1 MIPLSFRQH
10 AIMRYFLV
18 STGQHGATSQS
29 SIAAQILQNAFS
41 LQSALKSMRFE
52 EHYQLASALFCM
64 TFVEPYMCS
73 VVSSQLSSLD
83 QVF

>member
-1 MIPLSFRQH
+1 MIPLLFRQH
-10 AIMRYFLV
+10 AMMRYFLV

-29 SIAAQILQNAFS
+29 SIAAQIMQNAFP

-64 TFVEPYMCS
+64 TFVEPYMFS
-73 VVSSQLSSLD
+73 LLNSHLSSLD
-83 QVF
+83 KVS